1 MCQDIEIR
9 SSGVGS
15 MPRNVGWVI
24 ALSAVAWCSATS
36 LWAADAVTETKERL
50 LENIKHLASDE
61 LEGRGIGT
69 QGLATAGE
77 FIREEFK
84 KLGLA
89 VDRVQGGALQKFDLI
104 SAAKLGETNTLQL
117 IGPDEKAVTL
127 ELGKDFEVCSF
138 AGSGSFDGEVVFLGY
153 GIEDGD
159 SKYNDFDG
167 IDVTGKV
174 VIVMRRN
181 PQQANPKGPFS
192 GHGTSRHAE
201 LRTKLLLS
209 NQHKAAAVIFVNDP
223 YGVKQKA
230 EGRDKSLAKATAEI
244 AELADAYLAKPEA
257 DPKEKLTAAIA
268 KWKTQKEAS
277 VKAIDDELMKFGYAG
292 YGDDKP
298 MIPAAHVTQSK
309 VNEVL
314 KTALKTSLTDLEAE
328 IDQDCKPHSQVVT
341 GWKAKGTISVVR
353 VRSDVSNVVGVL
365 DGAGPKAEET
375 IVIGAHYDH
384 VGRGGANSLSPGS
397 NDVHNG
403 ADDNASGTVALLEL
417 ARRFSSRPQKLPRR
431 LMFIAF
437 TAEELGLL
445 GSAKYVKEPVVP
457 LEQTI
462 AMFNMDMVGRLQEDK
477 LTIFGSG
484 TSTRWEPELK
494 QLNEQAG
501 FKLTF
506 KPEGFGPS
514 DHSSFYGKKIPVLH
528 FFTNNHPDYHRPTD
542 DWEKIN
548 VAGIERVVSMLEKVI
563 VMTAEN
569 PERPD
574 YIEVKQAPTAQR
586 GGNRPYFGTIP
597 DFASEGEG
605 YGISGAAPD
614 SPADKGGLKGGD
626 RIIALG
632 ENKVTGLDD
641 FDLALRK
648 FKAGEEISVTV
659 TRDGKPVVL
668 KVTLAPPR

>member
-1 MCQDIEIR
+1 MLR
-9 SSGVGS
+9 KMGVT
-15 MPRNVGWVI
+15 VALIGWV
-24 ALSAVAWCSATS
+24 LCGATS
-36 LWAADAVTETKERL
+36 LRAGDAVTDAKDRL
-50 LENIKHLASDE
+50 LENVKYLASDE

-69 QGLATAGE
+69 QGLATAGN
-77 FIREEFK
+77 FIREEFQ

-89 VDRVQGGALQKFDLI
+89 VDRVQGNAYQKFDLI
-104 SAAKLGETNTLQL
+104 SSAKLGEKNSLQL
-117 IGPDEKAVTL
+117 IGPDGKTIDL
-127 ELGKDFEVCSF
+127 ELGKDFEICSF
-138 AGSGSFDGEVVFLGY
+138 AGSGEFEGEIVFAGY

-174 VIVMRRN
+174 VIIMRRN
-181 PQQANPKGPFS
+181 PQQENPKGPFS

-201 LRTKLLLS
+201 LRTKLIQA
-209 NQHKAAAVIFVNDP
+209 NQHKAAAVLFVNDP
-223 YGVKQKA
+223 YGVKQKG
-230 EGRDKSLAKATAEI
+230 ESRDKSLAKVTAEI
-244 AELADAYLAKPEA
+244 AALADAYLTTPEA

-268 KWKTQKEAS
+268 KWKPQKDAAA
-277 VKAIDDELMKFGYAG
+277 KAVDDELMKFGYAG
-292 YGDDKP
+292 HGDDKP
-298 MIPAAHVTQSK
+298 MAPAIHVTQAQI
-309 VNEVL
+309 NTLL
-314 KTALKTSLTDLEAE
+314 KAALKTSLTDLEAE
-328 IDQDCKPHSQVVT
+328 IDQDCKPHSQGVT
-341 GWKAKGTISVVR
+341 GWKAKGAASVVR
-353 VRSDVSNVVGVL
+353 VRSDVANVIGIL
-365 DGAGPKAEET
+365 DGVGPKAEET

-397 NDVHNG
+397 TDVHNG

-417 ARRFSSRPQKLPRR
+417 ARRFAARPEKLPRR

-437 TAEELGLL
+437 TGEELGLL
-445 GSAKYVKEPVVP
+445 GSAKYVKEPIVP
-457 LEQTI
+457 LDQTI

-484 TSTRWEPELK
+484 TSSRWEPELK
-494 QLNEQAG
+494 TLNEQAG
-501 FKLTF
+501 FKLSF

-605 YGISGAAPD
+605 YGISGAAAD

-632 ENKVTGLDD
+632 DNKVTGLDD

-648 FKAGEEISVTV
+648 FKAGEEITVTV

>member
-1 MCQDIEIR
+1 MLR
-9 SSGVGS
+9 KMGVT
-15 MPRNVGWVI
+15 V
-24 ALSAVAWCSATS
+24 ALIGIVLAGTTS
-36 LWAADAVTETKERL
+36 LWAGDATADARDRL
-50 LENIKHLASDE
+50 RENVKYLASDE
-61 LEGRGIGT
+61 LEGRGVGT
-69 QGLATAGE
+69 QGLATAGN
-77 FIREEFK
+77 FIREEFQ

-89 VDRVQGGALQKFDLI
+89 VDRVQGNAYQKFDLI
-104 SAAKLGETNTLQL
+104 SSAKRGEMNALQF
-117 IGPDEKAVTL
+117 IGPDGKAIDL
-127 ELGKDFEVCSF
+127 EVDKDCEICSF
-138 AGSGSFDGEVVFLGY
+138 AGSGEFEGEIVFLGY
-153 GIEDGD
+153 GIEDGE

-174 VIVMRRN
+174 VIIMRRN
-181 PQQANPKGPFS
+181 PQQANSKGPFS
-192 GHGTSRHAE
+192 GHGTTRHAE
-201 LRTKLLLS
+201 LRTKLLLA
-209 NQHKAAAVIFVNDP
+209 NQHKAAAVLFVNDP

-230 EGRDKSLAKATAEI
+230 ESRDKSLAKATAAI
-244 AELADAYLAKPEA
+244 AELAEAYLATPEA

-268 KWKTQKEAS
+268 KWKTEKDAGT
-277 VKAIDDELMKFGYAG
+277 KAVDDELMKFGYAG
-292 YGDDKP
+292 HGDDKP
-298 MIPAAHVTQSK
+298 MIPAFHVTQSQIN
-309 VNEVL
+309 VIL
-314 KTALKTSLTDLEAE
+314 KAALKTSLTDLEAE
-328 IDQDCKPHSQVVT
+328 IDQDFKPHSQVVT
-341 GWKAKGTISVVR
+341 GWKAKGAATVVR
-353 VRSDVSNVVGVL
+353 VRSDVANVIGVL
-365 DGAGPKAEET
+365 DGVGPKAEET
-375 IVIGAHYDH
+375 VVIGAHYDH

-397 NDVHNG
+397 TDVHNG

-417 ARRFSSRPQKLPRR
+417 ARRLSSRPEKLPRR

-445 GSAKYVKEPVVP
+445 GSAKYVKEPLVP
-457 LEQTI
+457 LDQTI
-462 AMFNMDMVGRLQEDK
+462 AMFNMDMVGRLQDDK

-494 QLNEQAG
+494 ALNEQAG

-542 DWEKIN
+542 DWEKLNID
-548 VAGIERVVSMLEKVI
+548 GIERVVTMLEKIVI
-563 VMTAEN
+563 MTAEN

-605 YGISGAAPD
+605 YGISGAAPG
-614 SPADKGGLKGGD
+614 SPAEKGGLKSGD

-659 TRDGKPVVL
+659 SRDGKPVVL

>member
-1 MCQDIEIR
+1 MLRAWGLAGAVFSLVLTTIT
-9 SSGVGS
+9 VA
-15 MPRNVGWVI
+15 I
-24 ALSAVAWCSATS
+24 AG
-36 LWAADAVTETKERL
+36 DAVTDAQQRL
-50 LENIKHLASDE
+50 RENVKYLSSDE
-61 LEGRGIGT
+61 LEGRGVGT
-69 QGLATAGE
+69 EGLTTAGK
-77 FIREEFK
+77 FIREEFQ

-89 VDRVQGGALQKFDLI
+89 VDRVQGNAFQKFDLI
-104 SAAKLGETNTLQL
+104 SSAKLGEKNSLQL
-117 IGPDEKAVTL
+117 IAPDGKMIDL
-127 ELGKDFEVCSF
+127 ELGKDCEVCSF
-138 AGSGSFDGEVVFLGY
+138 AGSGEFEGEVVFAGY

-181 PQQANPKGPFS
+181 PQQGNAKGTFS

-201 LRTKLLLS
+201 LRTKLIQA
-209 NQHKAAAVIFVNDP
+209 NQHKAAAVLFVNDP

-230 EGRDKSLAKATAEI
+230 ESREKGLAKATTEI
-244 AELADAYLAKPEA
+244 ADLADNFLAISDA
-257 DPKEKLTAAIA
+257 DAEKRTAAKDKLAAVIA
-268 KWKTQKEAS
+268 KWKTQKDAAGKS
-277 VKAIDDELMKFGYAG
+277 ADDELLKFGYAG

-298 MIPAAHVTQSK
+298 MAPAFHVTQAQ
-309 VNEVL
+309 VNAIL
-314 KTALKTSLTDLEAE
+314 KAALKSSLTDLEAE
-328 IDQDCKPHSQVVT
+328 IDAQFKPHSQVVT
-341 GWKAKGTISVVR
+341 GWKAKGVASVVR
-353 VRSDVSNVVGVL
+353 VRSDVANVIGIL
-365 DGAGPKAEET
+365 DGTGPKAEET

-397 NDVHNG
+397 SDVHNG

-417 ARRFSSRPQKLPRR
+417 ARRLSSRPEKLPRR

-445 GSAKYVKEPVVP
+445 GSARYVKEPIVP

-462 AMFNMDMVGRLQEDK
+462 AMFNMDMVGRLHEDK

-484 TSTRWEPELK
+484 TSSRWLPELNA
-494 QLNEQAG
+494 LNEQSG

-528 FFTNNHPDYHRPTD
+528 YFTNNHPDYHRPTD
-542 DWEKIN
+542 DWEKLNIE
-548 VAGIERVVSMLEKVI
+548 GIERVVTMLEKLV

-569 PERPD
+569 PDRPD
-574 YIEVKQAPTAQR
+574 YIEVKQAPNAQR

-605 YGISGAAPD
+605 YGISGAAPG
-614 SPADKGGLKGGD
+614 SPAEKGGLKGGD
-626 RIIALG
+626 RIIAIG
-632 ENKVTGLDD
+632 ENKLTGLDD

-648 FKAGEEISVTV
+648 FKPGDEVSVTV
-659 TRDGKPVVL
+659 TRDGKPVAL
-668 KVTLAPPR
+668 KVTLEAPR

>member
-1 MCQDIEIR
+1 
-9 SSGVGS
+9 
-15 MPRNVGWVI
+15 MPRKWGWWI
-24 ALSAVAWCSATS
+24 LSFAVVCCSTAS
-36 LWAADAVTETKERL
+36 VFAADAVTEAKDRL
-50 LENIKHLASDE
+50 LDNIKYLASDE
-61 LEGRGIGT
+61 LEGRGVGT
-69 QGLATAGE
+69 EGLTTAGK
-77 FIREEFK
+77 FIREEFQK
-84 KLGLA
+84 FGLA
-89 VDRVQGGALQKFDLI
+89 VDRVEGSAFQKFDLI
-104 SAAKLGETNTLQL
+104 SSAKLGESNALQL
-117 IGPDEKAVTL
+117 IGPDDKTITL

-138 AGSGSFDGEVVFLGY
+138 GGSGEFEGELVFAGY

-167 IDVTGKV
+167 IDVAGKV
-174 VIVMRRN
+174 VIIMRRN
-181 PQQANPKGPFS
+181 PQQGNPKGPFS

-201 LRTKLLLS
+201 LRTKLLHA

-230 EGRDKSLAKATAEI
+230 EGRDKSLSQATTEI
-244 AELADAYLAKPEA
+244 AELADAYLATPEA
-257 DPKEKLTAAIA
+257 EPKEKLTVAIA
-268 KWKTQKEAS
+268 KWKTQKEAAA
-277 VKAIDDELMKFGYAG
+277 KAVDDELMKFGYAG
-292 YGDDKP
+292 HGDEKP
-298 MIPAAHVTQSK
+298 IAPAVHVTQAQM
-309 VNEVL
+309 NAVL
-314 KTALKTSLTDLEAE
+314 KSALKSSLTDLENE

-341 GWKAKGTISVVR
+341 GWKAKGVVSVTR
-353 VRSDVSNVVGVL
+353 VRSDVSNVIGVL
-365 DGAGPKAEET
+365 EGTGPKAEET

-397 NDVHNG
+397 TDVHNG

-417 ARRFSSRPQKLPRR
+417 ARRLSSRPEKLPRR
-431 LMFIAF
+431 LVFIAF

-445 GSAKYVKEPVVP
+445 GSAKYVKEPIVP

-462 AMFNMDMVGRLQEDK
+462 AMFNMDMVGRLQDDK
-477 LTIFGSG
+477 LTVFGSG

-548 VAGIERVVSMLEKVI
+548 VSGIERVLSMLEKLV

-597 DFASEGEG
+597 DFGTEGEG
-605 YGISGAAPD
+605 YAISGAAPG
-614 SPADKGGLKGGD
+614 SPAEKGGLKGGD

-659 TRDGKPVVL
+659 SRDGKPVVL

>member
-1 MCQDIEIR
+1 MRRLWKYAAAFIVL
-9 SSGVGS
+9 G
-15 MPRNVGWVI
+15 
-24 ALSAVAWCSATS
+24 LATAAS
-36 LWAADAVTETKERL
+36 AADAVSEAKDRL
-50 LENIKHLASDE
+50 RENVKYLASDE
-61 LEGRGIGT
+61 LEGRGVGT
-69 QGLATAGE
+69 QGLTTAGE
-77 FIREEFK
+77 FIRGEFQ

-89 VDRVQGGALQKFDLI
+89 VDRVNGNAFQKFDLI
-104 SAAKLGETNTLQL
+104 SAAKLGEKNSLQF
-117 IGPDEKAVTL
+117 IGPDGKTIDL
-127 ELGKDFEVCSF
+127 ELGKDCEVCSF
-138 AGSGSFDGEVVFLGY
+138 AGSAEFEGEIVFAGY
-153 GIEDGD
+153 GIEDGE

-174 VIVMRRN
+174 VIVLRRN
-181 PQQANPKGPFS
+181 PQQGNPKGTFS

-201 LRTKLLLS
+201 LRTKLIQA

-223 YGVKQKA
+223 YSVKQKA
-230 EGRDKSLAKATAEI
+230 ESRDKGLAKATAEI
-244 AELADAYLAKPEA
+244 ADLSAAYLDVPESETDKRKEAK
-257 DPKEKLTAAIA
+257 DKLTAAIA
-268 KWKTQKEAS
+268 KWKTQKEAAGKS
-277 VKAIDDELMKFGYAG
+277 PDDELLKFGYAG
-292 YGDDKP
+292 HGDEKP
-298 MIPAAHVTQSK
+298 MAPAFHVTQAQI
-309 VNEVL
+309 NAVL
-314 KTALKTSLTDLEAE
+314 KAALKTSLADLEAE
-328 IDQDCKPHSQVVT
+328 IDAGFKPKSQVVT
-341 GWKAKGTISVVR
+341 GWKAKGAATVVR
-353 VRSDVSNVVGVL
+353 VRSDVANVIGVL
-365 DGAGPKAEET
+365 DGEGPKAEET

-397 NDVHNG
+397 SDVHNG

-417 ARRFSSRPQKLPRR
+417 ARRFTARPQKLPRR

-445 GSAKYVKEPVVP
+445 GSAKYVNNPVVP

-484 TSTRWEPELK
+484 TSSRWEPELK
-494 QLNEQAG
+494 TLNEQSG

-542 DWEKIN
+542 DWEKLNID
-548 VAGIERVVSMLEKVI
+548 GIERVVSMLEKMV

-569 PERPD
+569 PERPN
-574 YIEVKQAPTAQR
+574 YIEVKQAPNAQR

-605 YGISGAAPD
+605 YGISGAAPG

-626 RIIALG
+626 RIIAIG

-648 FKAGEEISVTV
+648 FKPGDEISVTV

-668 KVTLAPPR
+668 KVTLEPPR

>member
-1 MCQDIEIR
+1 MWQVWGC
-9 SSGVGS
+9 
-15 MPRNVGWVI
+15 
-24 ALSAVAWCSATS
+24 AATWIG
-36 LWAADAVTETKERL
+36 LLLATTTFAADAVTDAKDRL
-50 LENIKHLASDE
+50 RDNVKYLSSDD
-61 LEGRGIGT
+61 LEGRGVGT
-69 QGLATAGE
+69 QGLTTAGE
-77 FIREEFK
+77 FVRSEFQ

-89 VDRVQGGALQKFDLI
+89 VDRVNGNAYQKFDLI
-104 SAAKLGETNTLQL
+104 TAAKLGEKNSLQL
-117 IGPDEKAVTL
+117 IGPDGKTIEL
-127 ELGKDFEVCSF
+127 ELGKDCEVCSF
-138 AGSGSFDGEVVFLGY
+138 AGTGEFEGEVVFAGY
-153 GIEDGD
+153 GIEDGE

-174 VIVMRRN
+174 VILMRRN
-181 PQQANPKGPFS
+181 PQQGNPKGAFS

-201 LRTKLLLS
+201 LRTKLIHA
-209 NQHKAAAVIFVNDP
+209 NQHKAAAVLFVNDP
-223 YGVKQKA
+223 YSVKQKA
-230 EGRDKSLAKATAEI
+230 DSRDKGLAKATGEI
-244 AELADAYLAKPEA
+244 ADLTAAYLDLPETEA
-257 DPKEKLTAAIA
+257 DKRSAAKEKLTAAIT
-268 KWKTQKEAS
+268 KWKTQKEAAG
-277 VKAIDDELMKFGYAG
+277 KTPDDELLKFGYAG
-292 YGDDKP
+292 YGDEKP
-298 MIPAAHVTQSK
+298 IAPAFHVTQAQIDAM
-309 VNEVL
+309 L
-314 KTALKTSLTDLEAE
+314 KSGLKTSLADLEAE
-328 IDQDCKPHSQVVT
+328 IDAGFKPKSQAVT
-341 GWKAKGTISVVR
+341 GWKAKGAATVVR
-353 VRSDVSNVVGVL
+353 VRSDVANVIGIL
-365 DGAGPKAEET
+365 DGEGPKADET

-397 NDVHNG
+397 SDIHNG

-417 ARRFSSRPQKLPRR
+417 ARRLSSREKKLPRR

-484 TSTRWEPELK
+484 TSTRWESELK
-494 QLNEQAG
+494 SLNEQSG

-542 DWEKIN
+542 DWEKLNIE
-548 VAGIERVVSMLEKVI
+548 GIERVVTMLEKLI

-569 PERPD
+569 PERPN
-574 YIEVKQAPTAQR
+574 YIEVKQAPNAQR

-605 YGISGAAPD
+605 YGISGAAAG
-614 SPADKGGLKGGD
+614 SPAEKGGLKGGD

-648 FKAGEEISVTV
+648 FKPGEEISVTV

-668 KVTLAPPR
+668 KVTLEPPR

>member
-1 MCQDIEIR
+1 MRLWQLV
-9 SSGVGS
+9 GVIGLILATS
-15 MPRNVGWVI
+15 
-24 ALSAVAWCSATS
+24 SATF
-36 LWAADAVTETKERL
+36 AAEAVTEAKDRL
-50 LENIKHLASDE
+50 RENVKYLSGDE
-61 LEGRGIGT
+61 LEGRGVGT
-69 QGLATAGE
+69 EGLTTAGS
-77 FIREEFK
+77 FIRNEFQ

-89 VDRVQGGALQKFDLI
+89 VDRVNGSALQKFDLI
-104 SAAKLGETNTLQL
+104 SSAKLGEKNSLQF
-117 IGPDEKAVTL
+117 IGPDGKTIDL
-127 ELGKDFEVCSF
+127 ELGKDCEVCSF
-138 AGSGSFDGEVVFLGY
+138 AGSGEFEGEVVFAGY

-181 PQQANPKGPFS
+181 PQQGNPKGTFS

-201 LRTKLLLS
+201 LRTKLIQA
-209 NQHKAAAVIFVNDP
+209 NQHKAAAVLFVNDP
-223 YGVKQKA
+223 YSVKQKA
-230 EGRDKSLAKATAEI
+230 ESRDKSLAKATADI
-244 AELADAYLAKPEA
+244 AELTEAYLNVPEIESDKKTA
-257 DPKEKLTAAIA
+257 AKEKLTAALT
-268 KWKTQKEAS
+268 KWKTQKDAAAKS
-277 VKAIDDELMKFGYAG
+277 ANDELLKFGYAG
-292 YGDDKP
+292 HGDDKP
-298 MIPAAHVTQSK
+298 IIPAFHLTQAK
-309 VNEVL
+309 INDIL
-314 KTALKTSLTDLEAE
+314 KSALKTNLADLESE
-328 IDQDCKPHSQVVT
+328 IDAGFKPKSQVVT
-341 GWKAKGTISVVR
+341 GWKAKGAATVVR
-353 VRSDVSNVVGVL
+353 VRSDVANVIGVI
-365 DGAGPKAEET
+365 DGTGPKAEET

-384 VGRGGANSLSPGS
+384 VGRGGDNSLSPGS
-397 NDVHNG
+397 TDVHNG

-417 ARRFSSRPQKLPRR
+417 ARRFATRPQKLPRR

-437 TAEELGLL
+437 TGEELGLL

-484 TSTRWEPELK
+484 TSSRWEPELK
-494 QLNEQAG
+494 ALNEKSG

-542 DWEKIN
+542 DWEKLNID
-548 VAGIERVVSMLEKVI
+548 GIERVVTMLEKLV

-569 PERPD
+569 PERPN
-574 YIEVKQAPTAQR
+574 YIEVKQANAQR

-605 YGISGAAPD
+605 YGITGAAPG

-626 RIIALG
+626 RIIAIG

-648 FKAGEEISVTV
+648 FKPGDEVTVTV
-659 TRDGKPVVL
+659 TRDGKPVAL
-668 KVTLAPPR
+668 KVTLEPPR

>member
-1 MCQDIEIR
+1 
-9 SSGVGS
+9 
-15 MPRNVGWVI
+15 MPRNVGWLI
-24 ALSAVAWCSATS
+24 ALSAVAWCAATA
-36 LWAADAVTETKERL
+36 LRAADAVSETKERL
-50 LENIKHLASDE
+50 LGNIKYLASDE
-61 LEGRGIGT
+61 LEGRGVGT
-69 QGLATAGE
+69 QGLTTAGT
-77 FIREEFK
+77 FIRDEFQK
-84 KLGLA
+84 FGLA
-89 VDRVQGGALQKFDLI
+89 VDRVQGNAFQKFDLI
-104 SAAKLGETNTLQL
+104 SSAKLGETNTLQL
-117 IGPDEKAVTL
+117 IGPDDKTVTL

-138 AGSGSFDGEVVFLGY
+138 GGSGQFEGDVVFAGY

-167 IDVTGKV
+167 IDVAGKV
-174 VIVMRRN
+174 VIILRRN

-192 GHGTSRHAE
+192 GHGTTRHAE
-201 LRTKLLLS
+201 LRTKLIHA

-230 EGRDKSLAKATAEI
+230 ESREKSLAKATAEI
-244 AELADAYLAKPEA
+244 AELADAYLTKPDAE
-257 DPKEKLTAAIA
+257 PKEKLTAAIA
-268 KWKTQKEAS
+268 QWKTQKEAGANA
-277 VKAIDDELMKFGYAG
+277 VDDELMKFGYAG
-292 YGDDKP
+292 HGDDKP
-298 MIPAAHVTQSK
+298 IAPAVHVTQSQI
-309 VNEVL
+309 NTLL
-314 KTALKTSLTDLEAE
+314 KAALKTSLTDLEAE
-328 IDQDCKPHSQVVT
+328 IDQDGKPHSQVIS

-353 VRSDVSNVVGVL
+353 VRSDVSNVIGVL
-365 DGAGPKAEET
+365 DGVGPKAEET

-417 ARRFSSRPQKLPRR
+417 ARRLSSRPEKLPRR

-445 GSAKYVKEPVVP
+445 GSAKYVKEPIVP

-462 AMFNMDMVGRLQEDK
+462 AMFNMDMVGRLQDDK
-477 LTIFGSG
+477 LTVFGSG
-484 TSTRWEPELK
+484 TSTRWESEVK

-548 VAGIERVVSMLEKVI
+548 VAGIERVVTMLEKIV

-586 GGNRPYFGTIP
+586 GGTRPYFGTIP

-605 YGISGAAPD
+605 YGISGAAAD

-659 TRDGKPVVL
+659 NRDGKTVVL

>member
-1 MCQDIEIR
+1 MLR
-9 SSGVGS
+9 RMGVTVALIGIVLATAAKLAAGDAAVEAKD
-15 MPRNVGWVI
+15 RLRENVKY
-24 ALSAVAWCSATS
+24 LS
-36 LWAADAVTETKERL
+36 
-50 LENIKHLASDE
+50 SDE

-69 QGLATAGE
+69 QGLTTAGN
-77 FIREEFK
+77 FIREEFQ

-89 VDRVQGGALQKFDLI
+89 VDRVQGNAYQKFDLI
-104 SAAKLGETNTLQL
+104 SSAKLGDKNSLQF
-117 IGPDEKAVTL
+117 IGPDGKTIDL
-127 ELGKDFEVCSF
+127 ELGKDCEACSF
-138 AGSGSFDGEVVFLGY
+138 AGSGEFEGEVVFLGY
-153 GIEDGD
+153 GIEDGE

-181 PQQANPKGPFS
+181 PQQGNAKGPFS

-201 LRTKLLLS
+201 LRTKLIQA
-209 NQHKAAAVIFVNDP
+209 NQHKAAAVLFVNDP

-230 EGRDKSLAKATAEI
+230 ESREKSLAKATADI
-244 AELADAYLAKPEA
+244 AALADAYLATPEA

-268 KWKTQKEAS
+268 KWKTQKDAGA
-277 VKAIDDELMKFGYAG
+277 KAVDDELLKFGYAG

-298 MIPAAHVTQSK
+298 MIPAFHITQAQ
-309 VNEVL
+309 VNAML
-314 KTALKTSLTDLEAE
+314 KAALKTSLTDLETE
-328 IDQDCKPHSQVVT
+328 IDQNFKPRSQVIT
-341 GWKAKGTISVVR
+341 GWKAKGAASVVR
-353 VRSDVSNVVGVL
+353 VRSDVANVIGIL
-365 DGAGPKAEET
+365 DGTGPKAEET

-397 NDVHNG
+397 TDVHNG

-417 ARRFSSRPQKLPRR
+417 ARRFTARPQKLPRR

-445 GSAKYVKEPVVP
+445 GSAKYVKEPIVP
-457 LEQTI
+457 LDQTI
-462 AMFNMDMVGRLQEDK
+462 AMFNMDMVGRLHEDK

-484 TSTRWEPELK
+484 TSQRWEPELK
-494 QLNEQAG
+494 ALNEQAG

-542 DWEKIN
+542 DWEKLNIE
-548 VAGIERVVSMLEKVI
+548 GIERVVTMLEKLI
-563 VMTAEN
+563 VMTAEK
-569 PERPD
+569 PEKPD

-586 GGNRPYFGTIP
+586 GGTRPYFGTIP

-605 YGISGAAPD
+605 YGISGAAPG
-614 SPADKGGLKGGD
+614 SPAEKGGLKDGD
-626 RIIALG
+626 RIVALG

-648 FKAGEEISVTV
+648 FKAGDEITVTV

-668 KVTLAPPR
+668 KVTLEPPR